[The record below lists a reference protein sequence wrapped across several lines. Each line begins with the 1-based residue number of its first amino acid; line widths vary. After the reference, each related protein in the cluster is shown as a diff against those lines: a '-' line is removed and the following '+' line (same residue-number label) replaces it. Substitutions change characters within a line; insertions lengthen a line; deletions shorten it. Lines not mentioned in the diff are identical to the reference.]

1 MEKLPVRRLDA
12 TSLRALAHP
21 LRIDLLERLRRHG
34 PATATRLA
42 QEMGET
48 SGATSYHLRQLARHG
63 FVEEDEERG
72 TRRERWWR
80 PVATGISI
88 HGFRFKQEAETRDA
102 ADFLMRE
109 IAQRRFRRV
118 EQWYARSDEW
128 SEQWRD
134 ASEDSDY
141 RIRVTYEQFKELT
154 AEMEK
159 LVTRYEP
166 ALGTETRPDTSVV
179 EVQFAAFPDPQQ
191 KDVEQKD
198 VEQKD
203 VE

>member
-1 MEKLPVRRLDA
+1 MEKLPVRKLDA

-34 PATATRLA
+34 PATATQLA
-42 QEMGET
+42 AELGET

-88 HGFRFKQEAETRDA
+88 HGFRFKQQGETRDA
-102 ADFLMRE
+102 AEFLMRE

-128 SEQWRD
+128 SEEWRD
-134 ASEDSDY
+134 SSEDSDY
-141 RIRVTYEQFKELT
+141 RIRVTFEQFKELT
-154 AEMEK
+154 AEMEA
-159 LVTRYEP
+159 LVNRYQP
-166 ALGTETRPDTSVV
+166 ALGTEARPGTSVV

-191 KDVEQKD
+191 KDVE
-198 VEQKD
+198 
-203 VE
+203 

>member
-1 MEKLPVRRLDA
+1 MDKLPVRTLDA
-12 TSLRALAHP
+12 TSLKALAHP
-21 LRIDLLERLRRHG
+21 LRIDLLERLRRLG

-42 QEMGET
+42 EELGET

-63 FVEEDEERG
+63 FVEEDEARG

-88 HGFRFKQEAETRDA
+88 HGLRFKQQGETRDA

-128 SEQWRD
+128 SEEWRD
-134 ASEDSDY
+134 TSEDSDY
-141 RIRVTYEQFKELT
+141 RIRVSLEQFKEFT
-154 AEMEK
+154 AEVEA
-159 LVTRYEP
+159 LVNRYEP
-166 ALGTETRPDTSVV
+166 ALGTEAREGTSVV
-179 EVQFAAFPDPQQ
+179 EVQFFAFPDPQQ
-191 KDVEQKD
+191 KDTE
-198 VEQKD
+198 
-203 VE
+203 

>member
-1 MEKLPVRRLDA
+1 MDRLPVRKLDA
-12 TSLRALAHP
+12 TSLKALAHP
-21 LRIDLLERLRRHG
+21 LRVDLLERLRRLG
-34 PATATRLA
+34 PATATQLA
-42 QEMGET
+42 AEMGET

-63 FVEEDEERG
+63 FVEEDEDRG

-128 SEQWRD
+128 SEEWRD
-134 ASEDSDY
+134 TSEDSDY
-141 RIRVTYEQFKELT
+141 RVRVTLEQFKELT
-154 AEMEK
+154 AEMDA
-159 LVTRYEP
+159 LVNRYQP
-166 ALGTETRPDTSVV
+166 ALGTAAREGTSVV

-191 KDVEQKD
+191 KDTPRQKD
-198 VEQKD
+198 TE
-203 VE
+203 

>member
-1 MEKLPVRRLDA
+1 MERLPVRKLDA
-12 TSLRALAHP
+12 SSLKALAHP
-21 LRIDLLERLRRHG
+21 LRIDLLERLRRLG
-34 PATATRLA
+34 PATATQLA
-42 QEMGET
+42 QEFGET

-80 PVATGISI
+80 PVAAGISI
-88 HGFRFKQEAETRDA
+88 HSLRFKQQGETRDA

-128 SEQWRD
+128 SEEWRD
-134 ASEDSDY
+134 SSEDSDY

-154 AEMEK
+154 AEMEA
-159 LVTRYEP
+159 LVTRYQP
-166 ALGTETRPDTSVV
+166 ALGTEAGPETAVV

-191 KDVEQKD
+191 KDVE
-198 VEQKD
+198 
-203 VE
+203 